1 MYHYISVKSCIKE
14 WKDMGEK
21 QNGSDEVEGRYF
33 DGDEVES
40 IGDII
45 SVGVKICIEYIQA

>member
-1 MYHYISVKSCIKE
+1 MYHYISVKACIKE
-14 WKDMGEK
+14 WKDMRKK
-21 QNGSDEVEGRYF
+21 QNGSDEVEGKYF
-33 DGDEVES
+33 NGGEVES